1 MKDKLG
7 QRAADTTEV
16 VSEDVRI
23 PKDALLG
30 AEGNGFKIAMQT
42 FDRSRPEIGAT
53 CIGVSQ
59 RALDEFLRYGK
70 EREQFGQPIAQF
82 QAVQFVL
89 ADIAVE
95 IEAMRLLTY
104 KAAWLI
110 DQGTTAPIVSSSAK
124 AFGTDHAMKIT
135 TDAIQ
140 IFGGYG
146 YMKEY
151 PVEKLT
157 RDAKLLQISEG
168 TSQIQRVV
176 IARNLLK
183 ADSTF

>member
-1 MKDKLG
+1 VAQWYSVLATRDRKARHPGISAFVFPADLPGIKKDKLG

-59 RALDEFLRYGK
+59 RALDEFLRYAK

-82 QAVQFVL
+82 
-89 ADIAVE
+89 
-95 IEAMRLLTY
+95 RR
-104 KAAWLI
+104 
-110 DQGTTAPIVSSSAK
+110 SSSCWRTSRWRSRRC
-124 AFGTDHAMKIT
+124 GSS
-135 TDAIQ
+135 
-140 IFGGYG
+140 
-146 YMKEY
+146 
-151 PVEKLT
+151 PT
-157 RDAKLLQISEG
+157 RRPG
-168 TSQIQRVV
+168 
-176 IARNLLK
+176 
-183 ADSTF
+183 